1 MSPYDLRIGAG
12 FDQVNAPRLIGA
24 IRDACR
30 NIKQMPAHFITWP
43 GQNRQVFDCDTET
56 VRHTGAHWQL
66 NKETL
71 QAFGTFRIPAT
82 LWQYISQYAYW
93 LEPALLNEWVSLM
106 QSWNHQYD
114 LSIYDRAL
122 QWDEGRRDTTAVR
135 GRIELLQAHGQTVN
149 CVWTHKTLK
158 QERYA
163 VDHCFP
169 WARWFNNDLWNL
181 MPATERANIAKGDK
195 LPSAPLL
202 LQSKD
207 SILDWWHDAWG
218 EDDHYSRQ
226 FFMEAEAALPLIEP
240 GSQNMESVFHA
251 MQHQRAKLKASQQ
264 LAEWML

>member
-1 MSPYDLRIGAG
+1 
-12 FDQVNAPRLIGA
+12 
-24 IRDACR
+24 
-30 NIKQMPAHFITWP
+30 
-43 GQNRQVFDCDTET
+43 
-56 VRHTGAHWQL
+56 
-66 NKETL
+66 
-71 QAFGTFRIPAT
+71 
-82 LWQYISQYAYW
+82 
-93 LEPALLNEWVSLM
+93 M

-135 GRIELLQAHGQTVN
+135 GRIELLHAHGQTVN

-181 MPATERANIAKGDK
+181 MPATERANMAKGDK

-207 SILDWWHDAWG
+207 SILDWWHKAWG

-226 FFMEAEAALPLIEP
+226 FFMEAEAALPLIEQ
-240 GSQNMESVFHA
+240 GSQNMEFVFHA

-264 LAEWML
+264 LAEWILKLTRSLQKMACRMTALSGLLCPRGYFRPTMLIEAAGDSMSIYKPHAP